1 MWDVFRLNPIG
12 DFSLRKIATALAV
25 IIMSALLW
33 AITVSPQTA
42 YAVDA
47 AWDGDVVTYEG
58 QRYEKE
64 TASIPGIPA
73 GSSAYVYK
81 QPDQNS
87 AMVIYFPPGTNV
99 NDATTVQ
106 YQSFTFSPPS
116 TYTNP
121 QTARQIGL
129 EPKSGAVDRS
139 FGTTGQFDEGDGE
152 KTACA
157 IKGIGWVICPTM
169 RFLAGGMD
177 IIFDLLKDYLTV
189 KPLSFDST
197 TPIYRMWEVMRGFAN
212 IAFVLAFLIVIYS
225 QVTGGGLNN
234 YSLKKMLP
242 RIIIAAI
249 LVNMSYVIVAGAVD
263 ISNILGHSLQ
273 QMFIDMRGN
282 ILGANSASNDEVISW
297 DSMTS
302 FILSGGTMAV
312 AGGIA
317 AKLALSSVAGVGVT
331 GLIYLL
337 LPFLLGVLLAVLV
350 ALLVLAARQALIV
363 ILIVVAP
370 LAFVAYLLPNTEKWF
385 DKWKD
390 LLMTMLLLF
399 PIFSV
404 IFGGSQLAGSLIV
417 QTASNM
423 NVVLLGM
430 FVQVAPIVITPMLIK
445 FSGGLLGRLAGIV
458 NNPNKGLIDRTKNW
472 SQGKADQHRK
482 RRLADGYSAAAAGR
496 PDSWK
501 RSPLR
506 RRAMLDH
513 ENKHNKENA
522 IKTYDAAIEKG
533 GEEHYKKRLL
543 DPSAATEGNIFER
556 QTTRAMQNAHRYS
569 YVADMKTQA
578 LNARDEREK
587 EEAKAGLNAGMY
599 QQYNQQVLKAA
610 QAANVE
616 GMASQSAKRI
626 TNSQLS
632 SALEADAALR
642 AAAGGI
648 DVKNGAQ
655 RALAQAITTRH
666 SDRGEAL
673 KNLNSIIDDVN
684 PSGDEELILAR
695 GGNLNVTMPDGTRKI
710 IEHTAEIQEA
720 AIKRIAGGGNVQNI
734 IDLARTI
741 DLSPTSDIFHRTAFT
756 DAIKANASKPVFFS
770 AGVVDALSQ
779 GNFAGFDG
787 GDNIVGMQAAIVE
800 ALKANKFDAKGLVSS
815 DKSTLDLL
823 YSTMNTNPNAVSDD
837 IKKSLRTAIDDI
849 AFNEDF
855 KGAMGNRKDFIKS
868 IGEKAGFDFTTIRW

>member
-42 YAVDA
+42 HAVDA

-87 AMVIYFPPGTNV
+87 AMVMYFPPGTNV

-129 EPKSGAVDRS
+129 EPKSGEVDRS
-139 FGTTGQFDEGDGE
+139 FGTTGRNDSDQGE
-152 KTACA
+152 VTACA

-350 ALLVLAARQALIV
+350 ALLVLAARQAIIV

-445 FSGGLLGRLAGIV
+445 FSGGLLGKLAGIV
-458 NNPNKGLIDRTKNW
+458 NNPNKGLIDRTRNW
-472 SQGKADQHRK
+472 SQGKANERRK
-482 RRLADGYSAAAAGR
+482 QRLSQASEDRAKGIYNRRQFLRNYALRDHDKKHEKEAKLKDYEAAVE
-496 PDSWK
+496 K
-501 RSPLR
+501 RSE
-506 RRAMLDH
+506 A
-513 ENKHNKENA
+513 
-522 IKTYDAAIEKG
+522 
-533 GEEHYKKRLL
+533 HYTKRLNEM
-543 DPSAATEGNIFER
+543 DDQGIVPGERATFVGRRNNRMARAAHESAYA
-556 QTTRAMQNAHRYS
+556 
-569 YVADMKTQA
+569 ADMSAQAINALDETQKR
-578 LNARDEREK
+578 N
-587 EEAKAGLNAGMY
+587 AKAGLSNGLY
-599 QQYNQQVLKAA
+599 ESYNQEIKQSSQDIAMNARAA
-610 QAANVE
+610 Q
-616 GMASQSAKRI
+616 SADYVVNRQLSNAI
-626 TNSQLS
+626 TNSDHLQAVAAGIDLAS
-632 SALEADAALR
+632 GKPRAVASALSTRVNERSEGLKNLELM
-642 AAAGGI
+642 I
-648 DVKNGAQ
+648 DVKNLKSDELLQ
-655 RALAQAITTRH
+655 LASGIAEV
-666 SDRGEAL
+666 RGIA
-673 KNLNSIIDDVN
+673 NN
-684 PSGDEELILAR
+684 P
-695 GGNLNVTMPDGTRKI
+695 
-710 IEHTAEIQEA
+710 EIREV
-720 AIKRIAGGGNVQNI
+720 AIKKIASGPDVGAI
-734 IDLARTI
+734 HKLSTI
-741 DLSPTSDIFHRTAFT
+741 MDLSETSDEFLRTAFV
-756 DAIKANASKPVFFS
+756 DGLKSNSKKPGEFS
-770 AGVVDALSQ
+770 AGLLDKLGQGVVGGFGSNGLKNAFVDAVKSNTF
-779 GNFAGFDG
+779 GS
-787 GDNIVGMQAAIVE
+787 
-800 ALKANKFDAKGLVSS
+800 KGLVEA
-815 DKSTLDLL
+815 DKDTLEHLASLL
-823 YSTMNTNPNAVSDD
+823 EREPGLFGAEERDKLERAIFGVVKNANLSGALDKRKDAFERIALSINPD
-837 IKKSLRTAIDDI
+837 ILP
-849 AFNEDF
+849 EDF
-855 KGAMGNRKDFIKS
+855 
-868 IGEKAGFDFTTIRW
+868 